1 MSKLK
6 REDIKNKRTSVEA
19 GPWRKACT
27 TYYEDREKYRAF
39 KTKLNDFKKT
49 NKITKAVVAKVD
61 EMLKELKTLKT
72 KMLESRHK
80 MNGSA
85 LRTFTEQKWTQ
96 KFHPTA
102 KVTLNK
108 EQTNMLL
115 INLMLAYIKFDKL
128 PANAKLV
135 LELDQSQLNMKIQGS
150 ENADKN

>member
-6 REDIKNKRTSVEA
+6 REDIKNKSTSVEA

-39 KTKLNDFKKT
+39 KAKINDFKKT
-49 NKITKAVVAKVD
+49 NKITKAVVSRVE
-61 EMLKELKTLKT
+61 EMLKTLEVIKT
-72 KMLESRHK
+72 KMLESRHR
-80 MNGSA
+80 MNA
-85 LRTFTEQKWTQ
+85 LAVKTFSEQKWTQ

>member
-6 REDIKNKRTSVEA
+6 REDIKNKRNSVEA
-19 GPWRKACT
+19 APWRKLCV
-27 TYYEDREKYRAF
+27 TYYEDREKYRAL
-39 KTKLNDFKKT
+39 KEKLNEFKKT

-61 EMLKELKTLKT
+61 EMLKELKVLKT
-72 KMLESRHK
+72 KMIASRHR

-85 LRTFTEQKWTQ
+85 LRTFSASTWTQ

-115 INLMLAYIKFDKL
+115 MNLMLAYIKFDKL
-128 PANAKLV
+128 PPNAKLV
-135 LELDQSQLNMKIQGS
+135 LELDQSQLNMKIQGT

>member
-19 GPWRKACT
+19 GPWRKLCT
-27 TYYEDREKYRAF
+27 TYYEDREKYRAQ
-39 KTKLNDFKKT
+39 KAKLNDFKKT
-49 NKITKAVVAKVD
+49 NKITKAVLVKLD
-61 EMLKELKTLKT
+61 EMLKELKALKT
-72 KMLESRHK
+72 KMITSRHR

-85 LRTFTEQKWTQ
+85 LRTFTASTWTQ

-135 LELDQSQLNMKIQGS
+135 LELDQSQLNMKIEGT

>member
-39 KTKLNDFKKT
+39 KAKINEFKKT
-49 NKITKAVVAKVD
+49 NKITKAVVGRVE
-61 EMLKELKTLKT
+61 EMLKTLEVIKT
-72 KMLESRHK
+72 KMLESRHR
-80 MNGSA
+80 MNA
-85 LRTFTEQKWTQ
+85 LAVKTFSEQKWTQ
-96 KFHPTA
+96 KFYPTA

-135 LELDQSQLNMKIQGS
+135 LELDQSQLNMKIEGT

>member
-96 KFHPTA
+96 KFHP
-102 KVTLNK
+102 NF
-108 EQTNMLL
+108 
-115 INLMLAYIKFDKL
+115 IIRL
-128 PANAKLV
+128 PNV
-135 LELDQSQLNMKIQGS
+135 FGKIFLFLYLQR
-150 ENADKN
+150 